1 MYETVLWSLYYE
13 IFTHKVC
20 MSKLFFFGGGG
31 GGGGECVNQNHWKAY
46 KFFDSGDF
54 DNKK

>member
-1 MYETVLWSLYYE
+1 MKLSFDHYIMKFSLTNCVYLN
-13 IFTHKVC
+13 F
-20 MSKLFFFGGGG
+20 LGGGG
-31 GGGGECVNQNHWKAY
+31 VGGGGECVNQNHWKAY